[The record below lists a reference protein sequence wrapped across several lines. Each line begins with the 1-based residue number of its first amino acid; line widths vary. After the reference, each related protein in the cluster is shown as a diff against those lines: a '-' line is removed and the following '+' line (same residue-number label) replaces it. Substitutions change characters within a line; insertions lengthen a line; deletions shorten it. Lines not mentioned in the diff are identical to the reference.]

1 MTKTLIKKQL
11 MEVFAWLYRALM
23 GIVSV
28 TLGVFG
34 SVFNTFSTLYQ
45 AKDNDLLFAMPITER
60 SVLTARLS
68 GVYTMGLMYELFV
81 LGSDMYSGLPTIIPS
96 FIVLTIPMNL
106 LKSRK
111 RVRQRAPRFREFHLH
126 STKRNS
132 SSLAGARWDIRFLR
146 QFVEKMRKKLNK
158 RCHSKE

>member
-60 SVLTARLS
+60 SV
-68 GVYTMGLMYELFV
+68 
-81 LGSDMYSGLPTIIPS
+81 
-96 FIVLTIPMNL
+96 
-106 LKSRK
+106 
-111 RVRQRAPRFREFHLH
+111 RQRAPRFREFHLH
-126 STKRNS
+126 STKRNFS
-132 SSLAGARWDIRFLR
+132 
-146 QFVEKMRKKLNK
+146 
-158 RCHSKE
+158 

>member
-11 MEVFAWLYRALM
+11 MEVFAWLYMALM

-45 AKDNDLLFAMPITER
+45 VRDNDLLFAMPITER

-68 GVYTMGLMYELFV
+68 GVYAMGLMYELFV
-81 LGSDMYSGLPTIIPS
+81 LGSDMFSGLPTIIPS
-96 FIVLTIPMNL
+96 FIVLTIPMSHL
-106 LKSRK
+106 RRK
-111 RVRQRAPRFREFHLH
+111 LCQQGLPQFLCLISIAQTWNPYPFVFCPRPGF
-126 STKRNS
+126 S
-132 SSLAGARWDIRFLR
+132 SFGAGMRLASFQER
-146 QFVEKMRKKLNK
+146 
-158 RCHSKE
+158 S

>member
-1 MTKTLIKKQL
+1 M
-11 MEVFAWLYRALM
+11 ALM

-45 AKDNDLLFAMPITER
+45 AKDNDLFFAMPITER

-68 GVYTMGLMYELFV
+68 GVYAMGLMYELFV
-81 LGSDMYSGLPTIIPS
+81 LGSDMFSGLPTIIPS

-106 LKSRK
+106 FKSRE

-132 SSLAGARWDIRFLR
+132 SSLAGARWDIRFLKR
-146 QFVEKMRKKLNK
+146 FGEIFQVIYREDKKI
-158 RCHSKE
+158 

>member
-11 MEVFAWLYRALM
+11 MEVFAWLYMALM

-34 SVFNTFSTLYQ
+34 SVFNIFSTLYQ

-126 STKRNS
+126 STKRNFS
-132 SSLAGARWDIRFLR
+132 
-146 QFVEKMRKKLNK
+146 
-158 RCHSKE
+158 

>member
-60 SVLTARLS
+60 SVLT
-68 GVYTMGLMYELFV
+68 
-81 LGSDMYSGLPTIIPS
+81 
-96 FIVLTIPMNL
+96 IPMNL
-106 LKSRK
+106 LKRGLHASGSFISIVQKETFHNR
-111 RVRQRAPRFREFHLH
+111 REP
-126 STKRNS
+126 
-132 SSLAGARWDIRFLR
+132 AGIYVF
-146 QFVEKMRKKLNK
+146 
-158 RCHSKE
+158 

>member
-1 MTKTLIKKQL
+1 M
-11 MEVFAWLYRALM
+11 ALYGSDGYCQCDLR
-23 GIVSV
+23 SV
-28 TLGVFG
+28 RKF
-34 SVFNTFSTLYQ
+34 FNTFSTLYQ

-68 GVYTMGLMYELFV
+68 GVYAMGLMYELFV

-132 SSLAGARWDIRFLR
+132 SSLVGARWDIRFLR
-146 QFVEKMRKKLNK
+146 QLGEISQDHLQRK
-158 RCHSKE
+158 

>member
-11 MEVFAWLYRALM
+11 MEVFAWLYMALM

-45 AKDNDLLFAMPITER
+45 ARDNDLLFAMPITER

-68 GVYTMGLMYELFV
+68 GVYAMGLMYELFV
-81 LGSDMYSGLPTIIPS
+81 LGSDMFSGLPTIIPS

-132 SSLAGARWDIRFLR
+132 SSLAGARWDKRFLR
-146 QFVEKMRKKLNK
+146 QLGRF
-158 RCHSKE
+158 SKTICREDEEEVK

>member
-60 SVLTARLS
+60 SVLT
-68 GVYTMGLMYELFV
+68 
-81 LGSDMYSGLPTIIPS
+81 
-96 FIVLTIPMNL
+96 IPMNL
-106 LKSRK
+106 LKSRGVFARGLHASGSFISIAQK
-111 RVRQRAPRFREFHLH
+111 ETLHHWRE
-126 STKRNS
+126 
-132 SSLAGARWDIRFLR
+132 LAGINAF
-146 QFVEKMRKKLNK
+146 
-158 RCHSKE
+158 

>member
-11 MEVFAWLYRALM
+11 MEVFAWLYMALM

-45 AKDNDLLFAMPITER
+45 ARDNDLLFAMPITER

-68 GVYTMGLMYELFV
+68 GVYAMGLMYELFV
-81 LGSDMYSGLPTIIPS
+81 LGSDMFSGLPTIIPS
-96 FIVLTIPMNL
+96 FIVLTIPMSHL
-106 LKSRK
+106 GRK
-111 RVRQRAPRFREFHLH
+111 LCQQRLPQFLCLISIAQTWNPYPFVFCPCPGF
-126 STKRNS
+126 S
-132 SSLAGARWDIRFLR
+132 SFGAGMRLASFQER
-146 QFVEKMRKKLNK
+146 
-158 RCHSKE
+158 S

>member
-11 MEVFAWLYRALM
+11 MEVFAWLYMALM

-28 TLGVFG
+28 TLEVFG

-68 GVYTMGLMYELFV
+68 GVYAMGLMYELFV
-81 LGSDMYSGLPTIIPS
+81 LGSDMFSGLPTIIPS

-126 STKRNS
+126 SPKRNFS
-132 SSLAGARWDIRFLR
+132 
-146 QFVEKMRKKLNK
+146 
-158 RCHSKE
+158 

>member
-11 MEVFAWLYRALM
+11 MEVFAWLYMALM

-45 AKDNDLLFAMPITER
+45 ARDNDLLFAMPITER

-68 GVYTMGLMYELFV
+68 GVYAMGLMYELFV
-81 LGSDMYSGLPTIIPS
+81 LGSDMFSGLPTIIPS

-132 SSLAGARWDIRFLR
+132 SSLVGARWDICFRKRFGGDFSR
-146 QFVEKMRKKLNK
+146 QFTEKMRKFK
-158 RCHSKE
+158 

>member
-11 MEVFAWLYRALM
+11 MEVFAWLYMALM

-45 AKDNDLLFAMPITER
+45 ARDNDLLFAMPITER

-68 GVYTMGLMYELFV
+68 GVYAMGLMYELFV
-81 LGSDMYSGLPTIIPS
+81 LGSDMFSGLPTIIPS
-96 FIVLTIPMNL
+96 CIVLTIPMNL

-126 STKRNS
+126 STKRNT

-146 QFVEKMRKKLNK
+146 QFVEKKREKLNK

>member
-11 MEVFAWLYRALM
+11 MEVFAWLYMALM

-45 AKDNDLLFAMPITER
+45 ARDNDLLFAMPITER

-68 GVYTMGLMYELFV
+68 GVYAMGL
-81 LGSDMYSGLPTIIPS
+81 
-96 FIVLTIPMNL
+96 
-106 LKSRK
+106 
-111 RVRQRAPRFREFHLH
+111 APRFREFHLH
-126 STKRNS
+126 STKRNFS
-132 SSLAGARWDIRFLR
+132 
-146 QFVEKMRKKLNK
+146 
-158 RCHSKE
+158 

>member
-11 MEVFAWLYRALM
+11 MEVFAWLYMALM

-28 TLGVFG
+28 TLEVFG

-68 GVYTMGLMYELFV
+68 GVYAMGLMYELFV
-81 LGSDMYSGLPTIIPS
+81 LGSDMFSGLPTIIPS

-126 STKRNS
+126 STKRNFS
-132 SSLAGARWDIRFLR
+132 
-146 QFVEKMRKKLNK
+146 
-158 RCHSKE
+158 

>member
-11 MEVFAWLYRALM
+11 MEVFAWLYMALM

-45 AKDNDLLFAMPITER
+45 VRDNDLLFAMPITER

-68 GVYTMGLMYELFV
+68 GVYAMGLMYELFV
-81 LGSDMYSGLPTIIPS
+81 LGSDMFSGLPTIIPS

-106 LKSRK
+106 LKSRE

-132 SSLAGARWDIRFLR
+132 SSLVGARWDICFRKRFGGDFSR
-146 QFVEKMRKKLNK
+146 QFTEKMRKFK
-158 RCHSKE
+158 

>member
-1 MTKTLIKKQL
+1 M
-11 MEVFAWLYRALM
+11 ALYGSDGYCQCDLR
-23 GIVSV
+23 SV
-28 TLGVFG
+28 RKF
-34 SVFNTFSTLYQ
+34 FNTFSTLYQ

-68 GVYTMGLMYELFV
+68 GVYAMGLMYELFV

-126 STKRNS
+126 SPKRNFS
-132 SSLAGARWDIRFLR
+132 
-146 QFVEKMRKKLNK
+146 
-158 RCHSKE
+158 

>member
-11 MEVFAWLYRALM
+11 MEVFAWLYMALM

-126 STKRNS
+126 STKETFHHWWE
-132 SSLAGARWDIRFLR
+132 LAGIYAFESGSGRFSKS
-146 QFVEKMRKKLNK
+146 FTEKIK
-158 RCHSKE
+158 RFN

>member
-11 MEVFAWLYRALM
+11 MEVFAWLYMALM

-45 AKDNDLLFAMPITER
+45 VRDNDLLFAMPITER

-68 GVYTMGLMYELFV
+68 GVYAMGLMYELFV
-81 LGSDMYSGLPTIIPS
+81 LGSDMFSGLPTIMKDFFLCYGDETPGS
-96 FIVLTIPMNL
+96 VEPFGEHDSCFVGGSSECLAQGNL
-106 LKSRK
+106 
-111 RVRQRAPRFREFHLH
+111 Q
-126 STKRNS
+126 
-132 SSLAGARWDIRFLR
+132 
-146 QFVEKMRKKLNK
+146 
-158 RCHSKE
+158 

>member
-11 MEVFAWLYRALM
+11 MEVFAWLYMALM

>member
-60 SVLTARLS
+60 SVLT
-68 GVYTMGLMYELFV
+68 
-81 LGSDMYSGLPTIIPS
+81 
-96 FIVLTIPMNL
+96 IPMNL
-106 LKSRK
+106 LKSRN

-126 STKRNS
+126 STKRNFS
-132 SSLAGARWDIRFLR
+132 
-146 QFVEKMRKKLNK
+146 
-158 RCHSKE
+158 

>member
-60 SVLTARLS
+60 SVLT
-68 GVYTMGLMYELFV
+68 
-81 LGSDMYSGLPTIIPS
+81 
-96 FIVLTIPMNL
+96 IPMNL

-126 STKRNS
+126 STKRTLPYS
-132 SSLAGARWDIRFLR
+132 
-146 QFVEKMRKKLNK
+146 FVQPAWGRSG
-158 RCHSKE
+158 RGR